1 MRGQKAITNFLSRTI
16 YFKIL
21 WAILVILKIN
31 PIVSRKT
38 SPLFYFLLLYGAA
51 IILYDFF
58 TDKKALQNKYIVPIF
73 LFFAFMGLS
82 TIINYDKGLADNLK
96 TFVTTAIQFMVI
108 GRVDLKRSWKDIMN
122 DMRIVSNVVI
132 VGVTIVSLVSLCLL
146 AFGINGFYELPSE
159 DEVMEELIYYYG
171 VGFGGRL
178 VGIFPNPNS
187 VGAFCSIALLCTLMN
202 LVISSNKLAYK
213 IVYIISMVINFL
225 CIVLSGSRGALLPIY
240 ICVFIL
246 SFLLLVFKFA
256 HKKNTVFKYIKIV
269 LISIICVVL
278 VYGSV
283 EIIGSNMRKI
293 PSFINAEKEAAFYNP
308 DRIKLIGDDIS
319 LFKDS
324 RDRTTIW
331 LIGMNTAKKKPIFGV
346 GKAKLYEYVTNNWS
360 NSIIPPGM
368 KRGSLHNI
376 YLETLVAY
384 GLPTLISLI
393 LLLYFVLA
401 DYVKA
406 MISTKFSDKNRYY
419 FGSFVLIV
427 LLFIMGNNM
436 FESIMLYHSNL
447 PSFIFVLYLGYIMY
461 FNQHDLSDNG
471 DNIIYR
477 YCKKLS
483 NYMIDFYKHI
493 SHRFAL

>member
-178 VGIFPNPNS
+178 VGIFSNPNF
-187 VGAFCSIALLCTLMN
+187 VGAYCSIALLCTLMN
-202 LVISSNKLAYK
+202 LLLSSKKPLLRISYCVSIA
-213 IVYIISMVINFL
+213 VNFL
-225 CIVLSGSRGALLPIY
+225 CIVLSGSRGALLPFY
-240 ICVFIL
+240 ICIFFL
-246 SFLLLVFKFA
+246 SFLLLQFRFTN
-256 HKKNTVFKYIKIV
+256 KKNTILKYLIII
-269 LISIICVVL
+269 LISGICVVL

-283 EIIGSNMRKI
+283 QIIDSHARKI
-293 PSFINAEKEAAFYNP
+293 PFFIDTEKEDVLF
-308 DRIKLIGDDIS
+308 DSERIKLVGDDIS
-319 LFKDS
+319 LIKDS
-324 RDRTTIW
+324 RDRITIW
-331 LIGMNTAKKKPIFGV
+331 LIGMHTAKMKPIFGV
-346 GKAKLYEYVTNNWS
+346 GKAQLYEYIARNWEES
-360 NSIIPPGM
+360 VIPPGI
-368 KRGSLHNI
+368 KGGSMHNI

-393 LLLYFVLA
+393 LLLSLVLV
-401 DYVKA
+401 DYVKV
-406 MISTKFSDKNRYY
+406 MIRIELNDKNQYLFRA
-419 FGSFVLIV
+419 FVIIILM
-427 LLFIMGNNM
+427 FIMGNNM
-436 FESIMLYHSNL
+436 FESRMLYHSNL
-447 PSFIFVLYLGYIMY
+447 TSFIFVLYLGCIMY
-461 FNQHDLSDNG
+461 FNQYCLSEAG
-471 DNIIYR
+471 DNIIYG
-477 YCKKLS
+477 YFKKTNS
-483 NYMIDFYKHI
+483 I
-493 SHRFAL
+493 